1 MALKAIDFKGSYPI
15 NGGQRYVGEHAFT
28 GAETSATVA
37 LPFKTKIRGAWV
49 TYKGTP
55 AVADGPPSYS
65 VANGVLTVNRVAGT
79 TAGLEF
85 SFAVEGY

>member
-37 LPFKTKIRGAWV
+37 LPFKTKIRSV
-49 TYKGTP
+49 QLTYKGTV
-55 AVADGPPSYS
+55 AVADGPLSWSY
-65 VANGVLTVNRVAGT
+65 AAGVLTVTRVAGT
-79 TAGLEF
+79 TAGAEF